1 MQSDVYD
8 KLTDGKLTE
17 IFQDIFMRDD
27 LTLTPELTA
36 KEVPGWDSFKQIEI
50 IIAIEEAYQI
60 RFRTKDLDSLHNV
73 GDLART
79 ILEKNAA

>member
-8 KLTDGKLTE
+8 KLTE
-17 IFQDIFMRDD
+17 IFRDIFMRDD

-36 KEVPGWDSFKQIEI
+36 KDVHGWDSFKQIEI